1 MFYIE
6 FQSWDIFQLAILPA
20 LLNNGELFFINDPK
34 IQKSLEEFQYK
45 LWRGVLAI
53 PKSCPLPAMLYESIY
68 YASILNPTSQLD
80 CWNLY
85 APLKIS
91 KCSAGWFKILNAPL
105 DDSRILNAPLD
116 DSNIFEAV
124 TYKLNDTL
132 MGSD

>member
-1 MFYIE
+1 MVHGSIVPY
-6 FQSWDIFQLAILPA
+6 Q
-20 LLNNGELFFINDPK
+20 G
-34 IQKSLEEFQYK
+34 
-45 LWRGVLAI
+45 
-53 PKSCPLPAMLYESIY
+53 IY
-68 YASILNPTSQLD
+68 YASILNPTFQLD
-80 CWNLY
+80 YWNLY

-132 MGSD
+132 MGTD